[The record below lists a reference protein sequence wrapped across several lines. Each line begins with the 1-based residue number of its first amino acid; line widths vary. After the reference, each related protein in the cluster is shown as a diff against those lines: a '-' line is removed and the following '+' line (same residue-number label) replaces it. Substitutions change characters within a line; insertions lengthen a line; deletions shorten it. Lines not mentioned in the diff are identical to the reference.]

1 MLTRR
6 ISVGSS
12 GQSHVE
18 ARVRQPIADAADPE
32 FWPSVGEFPIYDSFL
47 YHVMTSDSVRCAR
60 YVEAIH
66 RSVRGRVVVDIG
78 TGQDANWAIE
88 SARAGA
94 AKVYAMEEIPAA
106 ARKASARIAKLGLR
120 DKIEIVEGNSSAV
133 DLPERAD
140 VCVSQVIG
148 MIGSSEGACAVLRD
162 AKARLV
168 KPDGLMIPGRCVTR
182 IAAASLPDR
191 LHGTPEFG
199 AIAVEYVERLFE
211 HAGRPFDFR
220 LCVRNVDREA
230 LLSDACVFEDLDFT
244 KDVAA
249 EWETRVAM
257 TIVKEGRL
265 DGLLLW
271 IELWIGDEHPITSLD
286 QQTTWLPV
294 FLPAFYPGVPVR
306 PGDTLEASC
315 RVSLSA
321 DGVHP
326 DYSVTGTLRSRT
338 GAPRFT
344 IAAPYLGQPF
354 RASPLFAALFPY

>member
-6 ISVGSS
+6 ISAGP
-12 GQSHVE
+12 SHVD
-18 ARVRQPIADAADPE
+18 ARVQPIADTADPE

-47 YHVMTSDSVRCAR
+47 YHVMTSDTVRCAR
-60 YVEAIH
+60 YVEAIR
-66 RSVRGRVVVDIG
+66 RSVPGQIVVDIG

-94 AKVYAMEEIPAA
+94 AKVYAIEELGAS
-106 ARKASARIAKLGLR
+106 ARKAEAKVARLGLR
-120 DKIEIVEGNSSAV
+120 DKIQIVQGHSSTAV
-133 DLPERAD
+133 LPERAD

-162 AKARLV
+162 AKARFV
-168 KPDGLMIPGRCVTR
+168 KPGGLMIPGRCVTR

-191 LHGTPEFG
+191 LHGSPEFG

-211 HAGRPFDFR
+211 HAGRAFDFR
-220 LCVRNVDREA
+220 LCVRNVDRES
-230 LLSDACVFEDLDFT
+230 LLSEACVFEDLDFT
-244 KDVAA
+244 KDVTTG
-249 EWETRVAM
+249 WENHVAM

-271 IELWIGDEHPITSLD
+271 IELWIGDDHPITSLD

-294 FLPAFYPGVPVR
+294 FLPAFYPGVPVE
-306 PGDTLEASC
+306 PGDTLEAIC

-338 GAPRFT
+338 GAPLFA
-344 IAAPYLGQPF
+344 IDAPYLGKPF
-354 RASPLFAALFPY
+354 RASPLFAALFPS